1 MSVFPT
7 ESYCLIIHPMKIANL
22 ISLIMTI
29 LLFLCGCSTNGNK
42 KILENISIDNSGQN
56 YDTHN
61 KRQYPEWFWNM
72 PYSDNEL
79 FAVGYSETSK
89 FRPENSEKNAI
100 NDGLVS
106 LAKFFSVHI
115 KSEIISINNILES
128 NTEEEIDP
136 KVEFYVNNNYTVV
149 AKFISPEYTYVLLKL
164 GDKNDSEP
172 EVSVGSEIIP
182 PKPYW
187 LSKLPSEPGYI
198 YATGESIVYYRE
210 IESWREAEKRAR
222 VALAYNIETQIKGL
236 IRKVDDRIEDNS
248 IVSIANQTLSNVQ
261 VISRWKDTK
270 LNSCHVLLRMPLVR

>member
-1 MSVFPT
+1 
-7 ESYCLIIHPMKIANL
+7 MKIANL
-22 ISLIMTI
+22 ISSIITT

-42 KILENISIDNSGQN
+42 PVFENISIDNLGQK
-56 YDTHN
+56 YDTYS

-89 FRPENSEKNAI
+89 FRPENSDKIAI

-106 LAKFFSVHI
+106 LAKLFSVHI

-136 KVEFYVNNNYTVV
+136 EIEFYVNNNYTIV
-149 AKFISPEYTYVLLKL
+149 AKFMSPEYTYVLLKI
-164 GDKNDSEP
+164 GDINDSEP

-187 LSKLPSEPGYI
+187 LSKLPSEHGYI
-198 YATGESIVYYRE
+198 YATGESSVYYRE

-222 VALAYNIETQIKGL
+222 VALAYNIESKVKGL
-236 IRKVDDRIEDNS
+236 TRKVDDRIIDNS
-248 IVSIANQTLSNVQ
+248 IVSSANQTLSNIQ

-270 LNSCHVLLRMPLVR
+270 LNSCHVLLRMPLIK